1 MRAIIQLSLYSL
13 FMLGVWGSA
22 KAQTDTLPPA
32 GAEKIKPGD
41 RLEEI
46 QAGRI
51 ELRVAFLRQDSAGVG
66 FWLDSLGRA
75 GNDAIAATLWDER
88 WLLYHWLGRYPQLLE
103 EVAGYTSRKMPEGWL
118 AGPPQDSLFELID
131 DMLYAKRFELFER
144 ISRSDLSTE
153 DRLFALLHLE
163 FLLRT
168 AAGETARQEQD
179 KKLEDFVTQYPGSR
193 FRDYIRASMYDGKTP
208 GAYALGI
215 DFAFSYGNW
224 TDQLARSLT
233 PQFGFQFGFAYWKKH
248 WTVQARSVFGR
259 QQLARPI
266 QANNFTW
273 PENDPARS
281 LQLGLEIGRDLV
293 DQDRLRMFPSAGVGV
308 CFLNPPSAA
317 DEADPYP
324 AYYDNFYFTAL
335 SLTAALTTDL
345 KFPFKD
351 AQGAPMAT
359 TAGYHGVRLRFGYS
373 KLNFGRKNNAL
384 GGNLIFFAVGYNLFG
399 PQSSRRSL

>member
-1 MRAIIQLSLYSL
+1 MRTITQFSLWGL
-13 FMLGVWGSA
+13 FVLGMWGNA
-22 KAQTDTLPPA
+22 KTQTDTLPPG

-46 QAGRI
+46 EAGRI
-51 ELRVAFLRQDSAGVG
+51 ELRVAFLRQDSAAVG

-75 GNDAIAATLWDER
+75 GNDAFAATLWDER

-103 EVAGYTSRKMPEGWL
+103 EVAGYTQRKMPEGWL
-118 AGPPQDSLFELID
+118 ARPPQDSLFELID
-131 DMLYAKRFELFER
+131 DLLYAQRFELFEHIR
-144 ISRSDLSTE
+144 RCDLSTE

-168 AAGETARQEQD
+168 EAGETGRQEQD
-179 KKLEDFVTQYPGSR
+179 LKLENFIAQYPESR
-193 FRDYIRASMYDGKTP
+193 FRDYIRAYMYDGKKP
-208 GAYALGI
+208 GMYALGI

-224 TDQLARSLT
+224 TDQLARNLT

-248 WTVQARSVFGR
+248 WTVQGRSVFGR
-259 QQLARPI
+259 QRLARPI
-266 QANNFTW
+266 SVGSFTW
-273 PENDPARS
+273 PDNDPARS
-281 LQLGLEIGRDLV
+281 FNLSLEIGRDLV
-293 DQDRLRMFPSAGVGV
+293 DQDRLRMFPSAGIGV
-308 CFLNPPSAA
+308 CFLNPPSVE
-317 DEADPYP
+317 DGADPYP
-324 AYYDNFYFTAL
+324 AYYDSFYFTAL

-351 AQGAPMAT
+351 AQGVPATT

-399 PQSSRRSL
+399 PQSSKRSL

>member
-1 MRAIIQLSLYSL
+1 MNRLTIL
-13 FMLGVWGSA
+13 FYWLLFLGMGRDA
-22 KAQTDTLPPA
+22 NGQTDTLPPA
-32 GAEKIKPGD
+32 EVVKIKPGD

-46 QAGRI
+46 EAGRI
-51 ELRVAFLRQDSAGVG
+51 ELRVAFLRQDSAAVS

-75 GNDAIAATLWDER
+75 GNDAFAATLWDER

-103 EVAGYTSRKMPEGWL
+103 EVAAYTNRKMPEGWL
-118 AGPPQDSLFELID
+118 ARPPQDSLFELID
-131 DMLYAKRFELFER
+131 ERLYAKRFELFER
-144 ISRSDLSTE
+144 ISRSDLSKA

-168 AAGETARQEQD
+168 EAGETGKLEQD
-179 KKLEDFVTQYPGSR
+179 KKLENFVAQYPESR
-193 FRDYIRASMYDGKTP
+193 FRDYIRVYMYDGTKP

-224 TDQLARSLT
+224 TDQLARNLT

-248 WTVQARSVFGR
+248 WTLQGRGVFGR

-266 QANNFTW
+266 QANSFTW

-293 DQDRLRMFPSAGVGV
+293 DQDRLRMFPTIGVGV

-324 AYYDNFYFTAL
+324 EYYDNFYFTAL

-345 KFPFKD
+345 KFPFKNV
-351 AQGAPMAT
+351 QGVPT
-359 TAGYHGVRLRFGYS
+359 TTAAGYHGVRLRFGYS